1 MKEKIEFK
9 GLIAD
14 LEFKYLFSHKEILKD
29 FINSYFKYIGC
40 DKEVVF
46 TSIDAQK
53 YIASSKKDIKNFIND
68 IVCTLNTGEIIILE
82 AYTSFSNREYK
93 KSCNYMARHYSNQI
107 KKNHDY
113 EETKKV
119 ICLNI
124 MMGNFQKV
132 NEEIVNKYKMLND
145 ITYKM
150 LNDSEMEIVLIRLD
164 KVSKIVY
171 TENRF
176 IKWLKFINAK
186 DFLELEKIGKDD
198 EIMEHS
204 IEYLKSYC
212 GSSEDHNFEDY
223 VAEKEYLAKKE
234 GILDTAKKLL
244 KMGLPLEKISEGT
257 GLSQKEVESLK
268 KEL

>member
-14 LEFKYLFSHKEILKD
+14 LEFKYLFSHKEIFKD
-29 FINSYFKYIGC
+29 FINSYFKYIGS

-53 YIASSKKDIKNFIND
+53 YIASSRKDIKNFIND

-93 KSCNYMARHYSNQI
+93 KSCNCMARHYSNQI